1 MLHLGKYLGSSIDV
15 GPTMTAMILQHD
27 GEVVYHSTYQS
38 LTVEE
43 QADLT
48 IQKDMITF
56 RESVEDF
63 LGEKLTHNELQEL
76 RIPDIPEFYLML
88 TRIRTK

>member
-1 MLHLGKYLGSSIDV
+1 
-15 GPTMTAMILQHD
+15 MTAKILQHD

-43 QADLT
+43 QADLH
-48 IQKDMITF
+48 IHQDIVTF

-63 LGEKLTHNELQEL
+63 LGEKLTHNELHEV
-76 RIPDIPEFYLML
+76 RIPDIPEYIPYAKKDQNKMTFQNLDEEV
-88 TRIRTK
+88 TP